1 MGCGS
6 STHHLVTVNKDNE
19 AASDHHNN
27 LNNTAVSF
35 RENSLQGHSSSIQSQ
50 GNRPVEIE
58 LKSASGDI
66 NKAKTEKEDN
76 KGCVSAID
84 TSNKNYATKASSTGK
99 DLEDTHEVS
108 CHTSDNSE
116 KKVAND
122 GAVQKDSDICR
133 DLNMSALH
141 TSSNDTAV
149 SMSSSHRP
157 NESDINSVS
166 DSHVEKACPTE
177 GANNT
182 ARVENESRDLVIDED
197 GKNLSSRLETAFQ
210 DKTETTFFTHE
221 LGEKE
226 NHNSVSKDHEEKE
239 LINEDNM
246 SNTLERKRISSIQN
260 QSENLVT
267 KNDKNE
273 LGLDEHETNLH
284 KQMETGSA
292 ELTMVMSILQKC
304 GEENTDTCI
313 IGQNSSE
320 ISAVQNDKM
329 ATDLVRVS
337 DHPTSST
344 SLNVGLQTSTDT
356 NSNSTCKTLP
366 PPPVDSNQEFIGV
379 KDEVVLPAVDN
390 QLDKIVTHVEV
401 EWDKSMVISEN
412 SSLSLGETSPESTH
426 ETVIK
431 HMVLA
436 LDVGSHLQNTSSG
449 SVCGH
454 TKLVKQETNF
464 SAEKEGNILMSRF
477 DGDEEKDIVQLVKS
491 SRENLEPGNKKETL
505 TDNVTSLQKIP
516 ELSSNPH
523 VEEVPTYRDINA
535 ENRLILAL
543 RLSCKLSP
551 GNLVKALDTA
561 SVMSLHLMRSLSPGE
576 ISVTKLLQKLP
587 NLSELDLS
595 GNLLGPQ
602 GFRVV
607 CLALCGNKT
616 LMTLNL
622 ANNLAD
628 TDSSVSIAHNST
640 W

>member
-6 STHHLVTVNKDNE
+6 STHHLVTVNKGNE

-27 LNNTAVSF
+27 LNNTAASF
-35 RENSLQGHSSSIQSQ
+35 RENSLQGHSNSIQSQ
-50 GNRPVEIE
+50 GNRTVEIE

-66 NKAKTEKEDN
+66 NKAKTEEEDD

-84 TSNKNYATKASSTGK
+84 TSNKNATKASSTGK
-99 DLEDTHEVS
+99 DLEDTLEVS
-108 CHTSDNSE
+108 CHSSDNGE

-157 NESDINSVS
+157 NESDINSIS

-226 NHNSVSKDHEEKE
+226 NHNSVSKDPEEKE

-246 SNTLERKRISSIQN
+246 SNTLERKRISSTQN

-273 LGLDEHETNLH
+273 LGLDKHETNLH
-284 KQMETGSA
+284 KQMETGSV
-292 ELTMVMSILQKC
+292 ELTMVMSILQKR

-313 IGQNSSE
+313 IGENSSE

-329 ATDLVRVS
+329 ATDLVRIS

-412 SSLSLGETSPESTH
+412 SSLSLGETSPGSTH

-431 HMVLA
+431 HMALE

-454 TKLVKQETNF
+454 TMLVKQETNF
-464 SAEKEGNILMSRF
+464 SAVKEGNILMSRF
-477 DGDEEKDIVQLVKS
+477 DGDEEKDIVQLGKS
-491 SRENLEPGNKKETL
+491 SRENLEPGNKKEIL
-505 TDNVTSLQKIP
+505 TDNVTSQKIP

-551 GNLVKALDTA
+551 GNLVKDLDTA
-561 SVMSLHLMRSLSPGE
+561 SLMSLHLMRSLSPGE
-576 ISVTKLLQKLP
+576 VSVTKLLQKLP

-607 CLALCGNKT
+607 CLALCRNKT

>member
-35 RENSLQGHSSSIQSQ
+35 RENSLQGHSNSIQSQ
-50 GNRPVEIE
+50 GNRTVEIE

-66 NKAKTEKEDN
+66 NKTKTEKEDN
-76 KGCVSAID
+76 KGCLSAID
-84 TSNKNYATKASSTGK
+84 TSHKNATKASSTGK
-99 DLEDTHEVS
+99 YLEDTHEVS
-108 CHTSDNSE
+108 CHTSDNSD

-157 NESDINSVS
+157 NESDINSIS

-246 SNTLERKRISSIQN
+246 SNTLERKRILSTQN

-412 SSLSLGETSPESTH
+412 CSLSLGGTSPESTH

-431 HMVLA
+431 HMA
-436 LDVGSHLQNTSSG
+436 LESDVGSHLQNTSSG

-576 ISVTKLLQKLP
+576 VSVTKLLQKLP

-607 CLALCGNKT
+607 CLALCRNKT

-628 TDSSVSIAHNST
+628 TDSSVSIVHNST

>member
-6 STHHLVTVNKDNE
+6 STHHLVTVNKGNK

-35 RENSLQGHSSSIQSQ
+35 RENSLQGHSNSIQSQ
-50 GNRPVEIE
+50 GNRTVEIE

-66 NKAKTEKEDN
+66 NKTKTEKEDN
-76 KGCVSAID
+76 KGCLSAID
-84 TSNKNYATKASSTGK
+84 TSHKNATKASSTGK
-99 DLEDTHEVS
+99 YLEDTHEVS

-149 SMSSSHRP
+149 SMSFSHRP
-157 NESDINSVS
+157 NESDINSIS

-226 NHNSVSKDHEEKE
+226 NHNSVSKDPEEKE

-313 IGQNSSE
+313 IGENSSE

-431 HMVLA
+431 HMA
-436 LDVGSHLQNTSSG
+436 LELDLGSHLQNTLSG

-464 SAEKEGNILMSRF
+464 SAEKEGNVLMSRF

-505 TDNVTSLQKIP
+505 TDNVTSQKIP

-523 VEEVPTYRDINA
+523 VEEVPSYRDINA

-551 GNLVKALDTA
+551 GNLVKDLDTA

-576 ISVTKLLQKLP
+576 VSVTKLLQKLP

-607 CLALCGNKT
+607 CLALCRNKT

>member
-6 STHHLVTVNKDNE
+6 STHHLVTVNKGNE

-27 LNNTAVSF
+27 LNNTAISF
-35 RENSLQGHSSSIQSQ
+35 GENSLQGRNNSIMQSK
-50 GNRPVEIE
+50 GNRTVEIE

-76 KGCVSAID
+76 KGCVSATD
-84 TSNKNYATKASSTGK
+84 TSSKNATKASSTGE
-99 DLEDTHEVS
+99 DLEDTYEVS
-108 CHTSDNSE
+108 SHTSDNSE

-122 GAVQKDSDICR
+122 GAVQKDSDIRR

-157 NESDINSVS
+157 NESDIYSVS
-166 DSHVEKACPTE
+166 DNHVQKACPTE

-182 ARVENESRDLVIDED
+182 AKVENESRDLVIDED
-197 GKNLSSRLETAFQ
+197 GKNLSGRVETAFQ

-226 NHNSVSKDHEEKE
+226 NHNSVSKDPEEKE
-239 LINEDNM
+239 LINEDNI
-246 SNTLERKRISSIQN
+246 SNTLERKRISSTQN
-260 QSENLVT
+260 QSENLLT
-267 KNDKNE
+267 KNNGNE
-273 LGLDEHETNLH
+273 LGLDEHETKLH
-284 KQMETGSA
+284 KQTETGSA

-304 GEENTDTCI
+304 GGENTDTCI
-313 IGQNSSE
+313 IGENSSE

-356 NSNSTCKTLP
+356 SSNSTCKTLP
-366 PPPVDSNQEFIGV
+366 PPPVDCNEEFIGV

-390 QLDKIVTHVEV
+390 QLDKTVTHVEV

-412 SSLSLGETSPESTH
+412 FSLFLGETSPESTH

-431 HMVLA
+431 HMA
-436 LDVGSHLQNTSSG
+436 LESGLGSHLQNTSSG

-477 DGDEEKDIVQLVKS
+477 DGDEEKDIKKVQLVKS
-491 SRENLEPGNKKETL
+491 SRENLEPGNKKRNF
-505 TDNVTSLQKIP
+505 DRQC
-516 ELSSNPH
+516 
-523 VEEVPTYRDINA
+523 D
-535 ENRLILAL
+535 
-543 RLSCKLSP
+543 
-551 GNLVKALDTA
+551 
-561 SVMSLHLMRSLSPGE
+561 
-576 ISVTKLLQKLP
+576 
-587 NLSELDLS
+587 
-595 GNLLGPQ
+595 
-602 GFRVV
+602 
-607 CLALCGNKT
+607 
-616 LMTLNL
+616 
-622 ANNLAD
+622 
-628 TDSSVSIAHNST
+628 
-640 W
+640 

>member
-6 STHHLVTVNKDNE
+6 STHHLVTVNKGNE

-35 RENSLQGHSSSIQSQ
+35 GENSLQGHSNSIQSQ
-50 GNRPVEIE
+50 GNRTVEIE

-76 KGCVSAID
+76 KGCVSAINK
-84 TSNKNYATKASSTGK
+84 SNKNATKASSTGK

-108 CHTSDNSE
+108 CHSSDNSE

-122 GAVQKDSDICR
+122 GAVQKDSDIRR

-157 NESDINSVS
+157 NESDIYSVS
-166 DSHVEKACPTE
+166 DNHVEKTCPTE

-182 ARVENESRDLVIDED
+182 ARVENESRDLVTEED
-197 GKNLSSRLETAFQ
+197 GKNLSGRVETAFQ

-221 LGEKE
+221 LGAKE
-226 NHNSVSKDHEEKE
+226 NHNSVSKDPEEKE

-246 SNTLERKRISSIQN
+246 SNTLERKRISSTQN

-267 KNDKNE
+267 KNDKSE

-284 KQMETGSA
+284 KQTETGSA

-313 IGQNSSE
+313 IGENSSE

-329 ATDLVRVS
+329 ATDLGSIS

-366 PPPVDSNQEFIGV
+366 PPPVDSSQEFIGV
-379 KDEVVLPAVDN
+379 KDEVVLPAVNN
-390 QLDKIVTHVEV
+390 QLDKIITHVEV

-431 HMVLA
+431 HMA
-436 LDVGSHLQNTSSG
+436 LESDFGSHLQNTSSG

-454 TKLVKQETNF
+454 TKLVKQEINF

-491 SRENLEPGNKKETL
+491 SRENLEPGNKKAIL
-505 TDNVTSLQKIP
+505 TDNVTSQKIQ

-523 VEEVPTYRDINA
+523 VEKVPTYRDINA

-551 GNLVKALDTA
+551 GNLVKDLDTA

-576 ISVTKLLQKLP
+576 VSVTKLLQKLP

-607 CLALCGNKT
+607 CLALCRNKT

>member
-6 STHHLVTVNKDNE
+6 STHKGNE

-27 LNNTAVSF
+27 LNNTAISF
-35 RENSLQGHSSSIQSQ
+35 GENSLQGHNNSIQSQ
-50 GNRPVEIE
+50 GNRTVEIE

-84 TSNKNYATKASSTGK
+84 TSSKNSTKASSTGK
-99 DLEDTHEVS
+99 DLEDTQEVS
-108 CHTSDNSE
+108 RDNSE
-116 KKVAND
+116 NKVAND
-122 GAVQKDSDICR
+122 GAVQKDSDIRR

-149 SMSSSHRP
+149 SISSSHRP
-157 NESDINSVS
+157 NESDIYSVS
-166 DSHVEKACPTE
+166 DNHVEKACLTE

-197 GKNLSSRLETAFQ
+197 GKNLSGRVETAFR
-210 DKTETTFFTHE
+210 DKTETTFFTHK

-226 NHNSVSKDHEEKE
+226 NHNSVSKDPEEKE
-239 LINEDNM
+239 LINEDDI
-246 SNTLERKRISSIQN
+246 SNTLERKRISSTQN

-267 KNDKNE
+267 KNNANE

-284 KQMETGSA
+284 KQTETGSA

-313 IGQNSSE
+313 IGENSSE

-366 PPPVDSNQEFIGV
+366 PPPVGSNEEFIGV

-390 QLDKIVTHVEV
+390 QLDKTVTHVEV

-412 SSLSLGETSPESTH
+412 SSLFLGETSPESTH

-431 HMVLA
+431 HMA
-436 LDVGSHLQNTSSG
+436 LESGLGSHLQNTSSG

-477 DGDEEKDIVQLVKS
+477 DGDEEKDIKKVQLVKS
-491 SRENLEPGNKKETL
+491 SRENLEPGNKKEIL
-505 TDNVTSLQKIP
+505 TDNVTSQKIP
-516 ELSSNPH
+516 DLSNNPH
-523 VEEVPTYRDINA
+523 IEEVPTYRDINA

-551 GNLVKALDTA
+551 GKLVKDLDTA

-576 ISVTKLLQKLP
+576 VSVTKLLQKLP

-607 CLALCGNKT
+607 CLALCSNKT
-616 LMTLNL
+616 LTTLNL

>member
-6 STHHLVTVNKDNE
+6 STHHLVTVNNGNE

-35 RENSLQGHSSSIQSQ
+35 GENSLQGHSNSIQSQ
-50 GNRPVEIE
+50 GNRTVEIE

-66 NKAKTEKEDN
+66 NKAKTEKEGN
-76 KGCVSAID
+76 KGFVSAID
-84 TSNKNYATKASSTGK
+84 TSSKNATKASSTGK
-99 DLEDTHEVS
+99 DLEDSHEVS
-108 CHTSDNSE
+108 SHTSDNSE

-133 DLNMSALH
+133 DLNMLALH
-141 TSSNDTAV
+141 TTSNDTAV

-157 NESDINSVS
+157 NESDIYSVS
-166 DSHVEKACPTE
+166 DNHVEKACPTD

-182 ARVENESRDLVIDED
+182 ARVENEGKDLVIDED
-197 GKNLSSRLETAFQ
+197 GKNLSGRVEIAFQ

-226 NHNSVSKDHEEKE
+226 NHNSVSKDPEEKE
-239 LINEDNM
+239 LINEDNK
-246 SNTLERKRISSIQN
+246 SNTLERKRISSTQN

-267 KNDKNE
+267 KNDVNE

-304 GEENTDTCI
+304 GDENTDTCI
-313 IGQNSSE
+313 IGENSSE

-329 ATDLVRVS
+329 TADLVRVS

-431 HMVLA
+431 HMA
-436 LDVGSHLQNTSSG
+436 LESDVGSHLQNTSSG

-454 TKLVKQETNF
+454 TKLVKQF

-477 DGDEEKDIVQLVKS
+477 DGDEEKNIVQLVKS
-491 SRENLEPGNKKETL
+491 SRENLEPGNKKEIL
-505 TDNVTSLQKIP
+505 TDNVTSQKIP
-516 ELSSNPH
+516 QLSSNPH

-551 GNLVKALDTA
+551 GNLVKDLDTA

-576 ISVTKLLQKLP
+576 VSVTKLLQKLP

-602 GFRVV
+602 GFRVI
-607 CLALCGNKT
+607 CLALCRNKT

>member
-6 STHHLVTVNKDNE
+6 STHHLVTVNKGNK

-35 RENSLQGHSSSIQSQ
+35 RENSLQGHSNSIQSQ
-50 GNRPVEIE
+50 GNRTVEIE

-66 NKAKTEKEDN
+66 NKTKTEKEDN
-76 KGCVSAID
+76 KGCLSAID
-84 TSNKNYATKASSTGK
+84 TSHKNATKASSTGK
-99 DLEDTHEVS
+99 YLEDTHEVS
-108 CHTSDNSE
+108 CHTSDNSD

-157 NESDINSVS
+157 NESDINSIS

-226 NHNSVSKDHEEKE
+226 NHNSVSKDPEEKE

-313 IGQNSSE
+313 IGENSSE

-412 SSLSLGETSPESTH
+412 SSLSLRETSPESTH

-431 HMVLA
+431 HMA
-436 LDVGSHLQNTSSG
+436 LELDLGSHLQNTLSG

-464 SAEKEGNILMSRF
+464 SAEKEGNVLMSRF

-505 TDNVTSLQKIP
+505 TDNVTSQKIP

-523 VEEVPTYRDINA
+523 VEEVPSYRDINA

-551 GNLVKALDTA
+551 GNLVKDLDTA

-576 ISVTKLLQKLP
+576 VSVTKLLQKLP
-587 NLSELDLS
+587 NLSELDLL

-607 CLALCGNKT
+607 CLALCRNKT